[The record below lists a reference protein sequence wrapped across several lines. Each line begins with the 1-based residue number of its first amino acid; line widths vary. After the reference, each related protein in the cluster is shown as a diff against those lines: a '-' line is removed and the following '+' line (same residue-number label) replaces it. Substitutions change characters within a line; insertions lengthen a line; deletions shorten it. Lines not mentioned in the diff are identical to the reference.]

1 MAIVNANDTIVNP
14 DTPLAFLPPS
24 VAKPFENYRYVLVA
38 TAGVRNLAVLSS
50 LYC

>member
-1 MAIVNANDTIVNP
+1 MATVNANDTIINP

-38 TAGVRNLAVLSS
+38 TAGVRNFTVSS
-50 LYC
+50 S